1 MTVVWSDRFPVG
13 PGSQQGLLFGACHTD
28 ACAKGGDE
36 EDKEAG
42 ELHSLVH
49 EIGIFPRSK
58 RWAFSW
64 CQRHSQHLPFE
75 LVSRSVLTR
84 C

>member
-28 ACAKGGDE
+28 ACARGGDE

-49 EIGIFPRSK
+49 EIGIFPRV
-58 RWAFSW
+58 RDGHFHGV
-64 CQRHSQHLPFE
+64 RGTHSIYPLN
-75 LVSRSVLTR
+75 
-84 C
+84 